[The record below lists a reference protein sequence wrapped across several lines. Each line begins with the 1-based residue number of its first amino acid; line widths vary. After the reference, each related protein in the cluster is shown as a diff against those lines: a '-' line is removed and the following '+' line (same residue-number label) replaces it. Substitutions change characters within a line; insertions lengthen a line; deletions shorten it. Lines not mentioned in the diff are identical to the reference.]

1 MSIEAMKQALEAL
14 EEVQGHMNTSDW
26 FNERVDT
33 LRTTIEQAEK
43 QEPVAW
49 GVHDQI
55 ALNKAIASYPAPAE
69 AEKQEPVAWINAVM
83 EQAQVFA
90 SAWSLVGGLFDGGSA
105 MDDAEVAKNELRQML
120 ATPPKR
126 EFVGLT
132 DEEYR
137 ELHLQMGAVYF
148 YQDYGRAIEAKL
160 KEKNT

>member
-55 ALNKAIASYPAPAE
+55 ALNKAIASYPAPA
-69 AEKQEPVAWINAVM
+69 APNV
-83 EQAQVFA
+83 
-90 SAWSLVGGLFDGGSA
+90 
-105 MDDAEVAKNELRQML
+105 
-120 ATPPKR
+120 ATPLVQEDECVVCGDKVRVIPR
-126 EFVGLT
+126 PWVGLT
-132 DEEYR
+132 DEEIKSATDHIEPQHGLYWV
-137 ELHLQMGAVYF
+137 LAK
-148 YQDYGRAIEAKL
+148 AIEAKL